1 MQLPTPRNSQ
11 SPSQASARTQQAE
24 DPSVIDA
31 PPTPLSPSKRRAN
44 VPPSP
49 VSEDDASPSKRQ
61 AVSLQAP
68 FTGLPATPG
77 GGNLFAPISDQWE
90 DVEENGIDEEVFG
103 SPIKKMAADSA
114 PKKAASS
121 GKENVKPKSVAGDK
135 PPSKAAVVKVSARLA
150 SRRTVNV
157 SC

>member
-1 MQLPTPRNSQ
+1 M
-11 SPSQASARTQQAE
+11 
-24 DPSVIDA
+24 
-31 PPTPLSPSKRRAN
+31 
-44 VPPSP
+44 
-49 VSEDDASPSKRQ
+49 
-61 AVSLQAP
+61 
-68 FTGLPATPG
+68 
-77 GGNLFAPISDQWE
+77 FAPISDQWE

>member
-1 MQLPTPRNSQ
+1 
-11 SPSQASARTQQAE
+11 
-24 DPSVIDA
+24 
-31 PPTPLSPSKRRAN
+31 

-77 GGNLFAPISDQWE
+77 GGNLFAPSKDTLNISDQWE
-90 DVEENGIDEEVFG
+90 DVEENGNDEEVFG

-114 PKKAASS
+114 SKKTASS
-121 GKENVKPKSVAGDK
+121 GKENVKPKSVPGGK